1 MLHAS
6 LRNAPGWHSSAV
18 PICCAYTLGVTFS
31 LTSLYFW
38 VHWLSM
44 ALARLILW
52 CLSATRLRSSLF
64 GICSLVAAMCEPSL
78 GDLGQQPSSAGR
90 NSETCGEMWLLNLWS
105 SPGAATATAWNKK
118 MFGTPCQPVSRRSEQ
133 AHFADVV
140 ADLGLPV
147 DAQLEDVRIAT
158 RYVCSLTLV
167 QLEMLF
173 ARVAATWHKG

>member
-1 MLHAS
+1 
-6 LRNAPGWHSSAV
+6 
-18 PICCAYTLGVTFS
+18 
-31 LTSLYFW
+31 
-38 VHWLSM
+38 
-44 ALARLILW
+44 
-52 CLSATRLRSSLF
+52 
-64 GICSLVAAMCEPSL
+64 MCEPSL
-78 GDLGQQPSSAGR
+78 SDLAQPPSSAGR
-90 NSETCGEMWLLNLWS
+90 NSEKCGEMWLLNFS
-105 SPGAATATAWNKK
+105 DER
-118 MFGTPCQPVSRRSEQ
+118 PVSRRSEQ

>member
-1 MLHAS
+1 
-6 LRNAPGWHSSAV
+6 
-18 PICCAYTLGVTFS
+18 
-31 LTSLYFW
+31 
-38 VHWLSM
+38 
-44 ALARLILW
+44 
-52 CLSATRLRSSLF
+52 
-64 GICSLVAAMCEPSL
+64 
-78 GDLGQQPSSAGR
+78 
-90 NSETCGEMWLLNLWS
+90 
-105 SPGAATATAWNKK
+105 
-118 MFGTPCQPVSRRSEQ
+118 MFGTPCQPVSRSEQ